1 MLLGQLLRLALRDD
15 DPLGDF
21 GMLHDLRHQFSALGP
36 RLSTLGSPNSRGARR
51 AALESHKVQKL
62 LHSGRNEL

>member
-1 MLLGQLLRLALRDD
+1 MLLGQLLKLALRDD

-36 RLSTLGSPNSRGARR
+36 RLSTPNSRGARR